1 MPKYSPTYSLR
12 PKLGMKF
19 KFENALK
26 NLVSVK
32 QGYFRLTI
40 TSKGGLESS
49 TSPLSE
55 SNTVIKTW
63 KECHGGYK
71 LLENSMLLKSYSLNR
86 YDSLSIPSV
95 I

>member
-1 MPKYSPTYSLR
+1 MPQYSPTYSLR

-19 KFENALK
+19 KLEDAFK

-49 TSPLSE
+49 TSTLSE
-55 SNTVIKTW
+55 SNT
-63 KECHGGYK
+63 
-71 LLENSMLLKSYSLNR
+71 L
-86 YDSLSIPSV
+86 
-95 I
+95 